1 MHVYATVLH
10 VFVKLM
16 LRCLLPGNNMML
28 AQPIVLAAALLA
40 DGARAWL
47 LAEVERH
54 GAGVVLRSMR
64 SLAVTLAVAEAAF
77 LAQLYR

>member
-16 LRCLLPGNNMML
+16 LRCLLPGTHMML

-40 DGARAWL
+40 DGARACFWPRWK
-47 LAEVERH
+47 RH

-64 SLAVTLAVAEAAF
+64 SLAVTLTVAEAAF